1 MPERSPRPELAEDL
15 RPAAA
20 LTGSPRSTEVFVE
33 STSVVLA
40 DAVTAGVVTAPGE
53 LTRKRL
59 GPAFW
64 MSVAWI
70 GVVIGAAVFASVLPI
85 KSPTDTGLGR
95 PGMGP
100 GTQFLLGTDDLGRD
114 MLARI
119 VYGARVSMI
128 VGFTSIAIGLVVGGT
143 LGIIAGYYKGRLG
156 SFIMACMDVM
166 LAFPTLVLALGIV
179 TFLGQSL
186 RNVVIA
192 LGVISVA
199 PISRIIRAS
208 TLTFA
213 EREFVTA
220 ARALGAKNR
229 RIITREILPNVA
241 LPTLAFALV
250 FVAVAIVGEGA
261 LAFLGLSVRA
271 PTASW
276 GGMINE
282 GRSLLQRQAQ
292 VSLIPA
298 AVMFLT
304 VLAFNFAG
312 DSLRA
317 FFDVR
322 EGAL

>member
-1 MPERSPRPELAEDL
+1 MPEPSPRPAPL
-15 RPAAA
+15 P
-20 LTGSPRSTEVFVE
+20 TG
-33 STSVVLA
+33 A
-40 DAVTAGVVTAPGE
+40 DRRAK
-53 LTRKRL
+53 RRL
-59 GPAFW
+59 GFVFW
-64 MSVAWI
+64 VSVAWI
-70 GVVIGAAVFASVLPI
+70 AVVIGGALLASWLPL

-95 PGMGP
+95 PGIGP
-100 GTQFLLGTDDLGRD
+100 GSHFLLGTDDLGRD

-128 VGFTSIAIGLVVGGT
+128 VGFTSIAIGLVIGGP
-143 LGIIAGYYKGRLG
+143 LGLIAGYYKGRLG
-156 SFIMACMDVM
+156 AAIMSCTDVL
-166 LAFPTLVLALGIV
+166 LAFPTLVLSLALI
-179 TFLGQSL
+179 TFLGQNV

-192 LGVISVA
+192 LGVISIA
-199 PISRIIRAS
+199 PIARIIRGS

-213 EREFVTA
+213 EREFVVA
-220 ARALGAKNR
+220 ARSLGARNF

-241 LPTLAFALV
+241 LPTFAFALV
-250 FVAVAIVGEGA
+250 GVALAIVGEGA

-271 PTASW
+271 PTPSW

-282 GRSLLQRQAQ
+282 GRSLLNRSPE

-298 AVMFLT
+298 LVMFVT

-317 FFDVR
+317 YFDVR